1 MKNSAGA
8 HEGQLLDLAFLKPT
22 NFKFYIQDLRQRE
35 IVNLIKSATKLALKR
50 LFEVPLIF
58 WETFK
63 WHQNSDIEK
72 RRIRSYAMELL
83 KRQQQANSIQWKCNG
98 YILSFDHRSRHKN
111 TRQSS
116 DTIATGGDRQ
126 SCNSV
131 NIHP

>member
-1 MKNSAGA
+1 MMA
-8 HEGQLLDLAFLKPT
+8 
-22 NFKFYIQDLRQRE
+22 DLRQRE
-35 IVNLIKSATKLALKR
+35 IVNAIKSATKLALKR

-63 WHQNSDIEK
+63 WHQYSVIEK

-83 KRQQQANSIQWKCNG
+83 KRQQQANSIQWECNG

-116 DTIATGGDRQ
+116 ATIATGGVSAATAKAAIVSMIIPEKLRTWGGG
-126 SCNSV
+126 
-131 NIHP
+131 